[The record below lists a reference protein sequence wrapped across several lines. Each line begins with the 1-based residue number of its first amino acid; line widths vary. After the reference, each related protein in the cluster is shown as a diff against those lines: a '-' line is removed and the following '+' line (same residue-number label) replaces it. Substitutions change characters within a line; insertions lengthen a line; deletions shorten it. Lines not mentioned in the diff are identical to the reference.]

1 MLRSMLLAASGLA
14 SRNRRCE
21 NVRVLPVIVAELELG
36 DIERHV
42 LAADLA
48 NNVTFEDRPEALD
61 CVRVNRA
68 DNIFVRGVID
78 ATPRP
83 PR

>member
-1 MLRSMLLAASGLA
+1 MRAISQARTRIRKRCTRMLRSMLLAASGLA

-42 LAADLA
+42 LAA
-48 NNVTFEDRPEALD
+48 
-61 CVRVNRA
+61 VRLVPIA
-68 DNIFVRGVID
+68 
-78 ATPRP
+78 P
-83 PR
+83 

>member
-42 LAADLA
+42 LAA
-48 NNVTFEDRPEALD
+48 
-61 CVRVNRA
+61 VRLVPIA
-68 DNIFVRGVID
+68 
-78 ATPRP
+78 P
-83 PR
+83 

>member
-36 DIERHV
+36 DLERHV
-42 LAADLA
+42 LAA
-48 NNVTFEDRPEALD
+48 
-61 CVRVNRA
+61 VRLVPIA
-68 DNIFVRGVID
+68 
-78 ATPRP
+78 P
-83 PR
+83 